1 MNSRREFIR
10 NTMLVGA
17 GCLTAGKLRADAPA
31 KTQAGGAPML
41 GFACKPLETVRVGV
55 VGLGSRGMGMINRV
69 SKLPGVVV
77 TAVCDIQDAKIRGA
91 KGSLAKQKRPEPK
104 VYKGPEAY
112 KALCESGDVDVVYNT
127 TPWHLHVPVAL
138 AAMNGGKHVLTEVTS
153 AMTVEDC
160 WQMVETAEKCRVH
173 CMQLENCIYGEF
185 EMFTFN
191 LVRQGILGEVMHAEG
206 AYNHDGRH
214 MANDLFPAYQY
225 WRYDWYRDHAGNP
238 YPTHGL
244 VPLCLT
250 MDVNRGDRF
259 DYIVSLDSKNA
270 SFAYFMD
277 HNLKKGNPRKGQ
289 TLKVGDVNTSLI
301 RTVNGKSI
309 LLQHTVSTPRPYS
322 RIQTVQGTCGIVSQ
336 WPWTIRGDNRVED
349 WRIAVTG
356 MGKKGSNE
364 WLDEKAVEDL
374 RQKYKHP
381 LWKTIGEIA
390 KKSGG
395 HGGMDYIQDA
405 RWSYCLRM
413 GLPLD
418 TSVYDLATT
427 GCLCELTER
436 SAGNRSQ
443 AMDVPDFMRGA
454 WKTAPKMGLIDI
466 DLAKF
471 PVGG

>member
-1 MNSRREFIR
+1 MQSRRNFLM
-10 NTMLVGA
+10 NTVFAGA
-17 GCLTAGKLRADAPA
+17 GCLAAGGLRADARA
-31 KTQAGGAPML
+31 AVDGAPML
-41 GFACKPLETVRVGV
+41 GFRCKPMDTVRVGV
-55 VGLGSRGMGMINRV
+55 VGIGSRGMGMINRV
-69 SKLPGVVV
+69 GKLPGVEVA
-77 TAVCDIQDAKIRGA
+77 AVCDIQDAKIAGA
-91 KGSLAKQKRPEPK
+91 KKALARQKKPEPK

-112 KALCESGDVDVVYNT
+112 KALCESGDVDVIYNS
-127 TPWHLHVPVAL
+127 TPWQLHVPVAL

-153 AMTVEDC
+153 AMTVEEC
-160 WQMVETAEKCRVH
+160 WQMVETAEKRKVH

-191 LVRQGILGEVMHAEG
+191 LVRQGLLGEVMHAEG

-270 SFAYFMD
+270 SFAYFMEN
-277 HNLKKGNPRKGQ
+277 HLRKGNPRKGQ

-301 RTVNGKSI
+301 KTVGGKSI

-322 RIQTVQGTCGIVSQ
+322 RVQTMQGTRGIVSQ
-336 WPWTIRGDNRVED
+336 WPWTVRGNRAVED
-349 WRIAVTG
+349 WRIAISG
-356 MGKKGSNE
+356 MGKKGSEE
-364 WLDEKAVEDL
+364 WLDEKAVEEL

-381 LWKTIGEIA
+381 LWKTIGELA

-436 SAGNRSQ
+436 SATNRSQ

-454 WKTAPKMGLIDI
+454 WKTAPKMDVIDI
-466 DLAKF
+466 DLEHFK
-471 PVGG
+471 V

>member
-1 MNSRREFIR
+1 MNSRREFLK
-10 NTMLVGA
+10 NGMLAGA
-17 GCLTAGKLRADAPA
+17 ACTFARALNAQGLPA
-31 KTQAGGAPML
+31 KGPEGAPML
-41 GFACKPLETVRVGV
+41 GFACKPLERVRVGV

-69 SKLPGVVV
+69 SKLPGVDVV
-77 TAVCDIQDAKIRGA
+77 AVCDIQDAKINNA
-91 KGSLAKQKRPEPK
+91 KVSLAKQKRPEPK

-112 KALCESGDVDVVYNT
+112 RALCESDDVDVVYNT

-153 AMTVEDC
+153 AFTVEDC
-160 WQMVETAEKCRVH
+160 WKMVETAERRKVH

-191 LVRQGILGEVMHAEG
+191 LVRQGVLGEVMHAEG

-225 WRYDWYRDHAGNP
+225 WRYDWYREHGGNP

-259 DYIVSLDSKNA
+259 DYVVSLDSKNA
-270 SFAYFMD
+270 SFAYFMEN
-277 HNLKKGNPRKGQ
+277 HLKKGNPRKGQ

-309 LLQHTVSTPRPYS
+309 MVQHTVSTPRPYS
-322 RIQTVQGTCGIVSQ
+322 RIQTMQGTRGIVSQ
-336 WPWTIRGDNRVED
+336 WPWTVRGNRKVED
-349 WRIAVTG
+349 WRIAIAG
-356 MGKKGSNE
+356 LGKGTNE
-364 WLDEKAVEDL
+364 WLDEKAVEEI
-374 RQKYKHP
+374 RVKYRHP
-381 LWKTIGEIA
+381 LWKTIGELA
-390 KKSGG
+390 KKMGG

-405 RWSYCLRM
+405 RWSYCLRT

-427 GCLCELTER
+427 GCLCELTEK
-436 SAGNRSQ
+436 SADSRSQ
-443 AMDVPDFMRGA
+443 AMDVPDFTRGA
-454 WKTAPKMGLIDI
+454 WKTAPKMDVVDI
-466 DLAKF
+466 DLARF
-471 PVGG
+471 QV